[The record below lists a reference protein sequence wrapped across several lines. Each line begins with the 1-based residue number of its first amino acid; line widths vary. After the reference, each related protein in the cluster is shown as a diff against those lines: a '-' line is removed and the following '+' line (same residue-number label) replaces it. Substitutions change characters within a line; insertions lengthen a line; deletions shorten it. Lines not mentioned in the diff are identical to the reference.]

1 MEIRN
6 HTEFKETDLYLTL
19 KSALNILRLNADE
32 LLTRYFN
39 KINDSGVT
47 SVYETTSVTLMS
59 GGLITATFKTVVGD
73 VALKIYRQLGTD
85 TFEVSVL
92 DIESRTNTPLFTLQS
107 TPVD

>member
-6 HTEFKETDLYLTL
+6 HSEFKETDLYLSL
-19 KSALNILRLNADE
+19 KASLNIIHLNADE
-32 LLTRYFN
+32 LLARFFN

-47 SVYETTSVTLMS
+47 SVLETTSVTLMS

-85 TFEVSVL
+85 TFEISVL
-92 DIESRTNTPLFTLQS
+92 DIESRTTTPLFTLQA
-107 TPVD
+107 TAVD